1 VETKTASLRAP
12 KKDPV
17 VDTAARLRPAIV
29 RTARRLRQ
37 EAGTDLGPTLIAA
50 LATVDRKGPLTPSE
64 LAEHERVKRPTA
76 TKMVARLESVGL
88 VERARDPLDGRSHL
102 VSTTRAGRDLLE
114 RMRRRKT
121 AYLARNLRDLEPED
135 LDTLDRAAA
144 LLERILESE
153 RA

>member
-1 VETKTASLRAP
+1 METKTTSLRAP

>member
-1 VETKTASLRAP
+1 METKSALRAP

-50 LATVDRKGPLTPSE
+50 LATVDRRGPLTPSE
-64 LAEHERVKRPTA
+64 LAEAERVKRPTA
-76 TKMVARLESVGL
+76 TKMVAKLESVGL

-114 RMRRRKT
+114 RLRRRKT